1 MSPFVL
7 LCVSSP
13 PETISSPDHFSNLIS
28 ELASLAFQVSS
39 SRFQQW
45 SMVCGLLLAGLW
57 SAVRR
62 SGGQE
67 GQGLLSG
74 PVISPHYTPQ
84 GRRIGSV
91 SGIVKEDKTH
101 HFRLVVLFQEGENR
115 VEGGSGG
122 QIHRIAISSRG

>member
-62 SGGQE
+62 SE

-74 PVISPHYTPQ
+74 PVVSPHYTPQ
-84 GRRIGSV
+84 CRRIGSV
-91 SGIVKEDKTH
+91 SGIVKEDKAH

-115 VEGGSGG
+115 VEGGSSG
-122 QIHRIAISSRG
+122 QIHRIAVGSRG

>member
-13 PETISSPDHFSNLIS
+13 PETISSPDHFSNLR
-28 ELASLAFQVSS
+28 APFG
-39 SRFQQW
+39 RFSGSKSQQW
-45 SMVCGLLLAGLW
+45 SAVCYLLLAGLW

-74 PVISPHYTPQ
+74 PVISPYYTPQ
-84 GRRIGSV
+84 CRRIGSV
-91 SGIVKEDKTH
+91 SGIVKEDKAH
-101 HFRLVVLFQEGENR
+101 HFRLVILLQERENR
-115 VEGGSGG
+115 VEGDSSG
-122 QIHRIAISSRG
+122 QIHRIAVSSRG